1 MNEQRAESAATGRL
15 PRVSVAQ
22 VLALGLVAAA
32 VGWAGWLVRDR
43 PINEEVEL
51 LPGTVLPS
59 SEMAII
65 EAAFDRAQLVDH
77 RTEDGRVWVPRP
89 RQSAYMRALVDA
101 EALPREFGSS
111 LKRALEKNSPW
122 QSRAVQEESFRVA
135 VQEELAHVICS
146 MPGIERAAVFTDV
159 ADRMGFDGSLT
170 GGMVKTA
177 SVNVRTQ
184 LDVEL
189 EPARVQAIRVLV
201 AASIAGLKPEDVAV
215 TDLRSGRVH
224 AGPLVTEVEHDDLS
238 VDPELA
244 RRVAHERHLAAKV
257 RQGVAFVKGAII
269 DVTVTL
275 PLAAPAV
282 VEPPALP
289 EPPRPRGEQ
298 LVAGAN
304 APAEIAAVVAP
315 PAPAPPVLAPAAAPT
330 PPAGPDTIL
339 VSLAVPDSYFRAA
352 VQAALARDPASD
364 TAVIQRRER
373 ERLVEHVRGLLPPTP
388 DPADCRV
395 VVTEFTNTPSRAAR
409 PLAAVAAPLP
419 VPPAAARSGTAG
431 AVAQAIRTPTGDQPR
446 TPGEILDAAW
456 QAVAR
461 GEMAAVPR
469 EAWVVVIVVSG
480 AVLAWMLLA
489 TAVAPRPTGRP
500 RRRGQPRIDWNAI
513 DARDDDDSAAAPAPA
528 RKVAA

>member
-1 MNEQRAESAATGRL
+1 MNDQFTDTTTGRL
-15 PRVSVAQ
+15 PRFTVAQ

-32 VGWAGWLVRDR
+32 VGWAAWLVRDR

-122 QSRAVQEESFRVA
+122 QSRAVQEEMLRVA

-159 ADRMGFDGSLT
+159 AERAGLD
-170 GGMVKTA
+170 GGMAAGPVKTA

-184 LDVEL
+184 PDVEL

-201 AASIAGLKPEDVAV
+201 AASIAGLKPEHVAV
-215 TDLRSGRVH
+215 TDLRSGRVY
-224 AGPLVTEVEHDDLS
+224 AGPLVAEVEHDDLS
-238 VDPELA
+238 VDPDLA

-257 RQGVAFVKGAII
+257 RQGMSFVKGAIV

-289 EPPRPRGEQ
+289 EPQRPRGDQ
-298 LVAGAN
+298 PVAGAN
-304 APAEIAAVVAP
+304 APAEIAASVAP
-315 PAPAPPVLAPAAAPT
+315 AAPAPPLLAPLAT
-330 PPAGPDTIL
+330 PSQSAGPDTIL
-339 VSLAVPDSYFRAA
+339 VSIAVPDSYFRSA
-352 VQAALARDPASD
+352 VQATLARDPAGD
-364 TAVIQRRER
+364 AATAYRRER
-373 ERLVEHVRGLLPPTP
+373 ERLVEHVRGLLPHTP

-395 VVTEFTNTPSRAAR
+395 MLTEFAATPSRGSRPVAAAL
-409 PLAAVAAPLP
+409 PPVPAAVGAMP
-419 VPPAAARSGTAG
+419 SGTAS
-431 AVAQAIRTPTGDQPR
+431 AVAPAVRAPTVDQQPR
-446 TPGEILDAAW
+446 TPGQILDAAC

-489 TAVAPRPTGRP
+489 AAVAPRPAGRP
-500 RRRGQPRIDWNAI
+500 RRRSQTRIDWNAI
-513 DARDDDDSAAAPAPA
+513 DMQGDDDAPPA

>member
-1 MNEQRAESAATGRL
+1 MNEPFADSASTGRL
-15 PRVSVAQ
+15 PRVTVAQ
-22 VLALGLVAAA
+22 ALALGLVAAA
-32 VGWAGWLVRDR
+32 VGWAAWLVRDR

-59 SEMAII
+59 SEMAIV

-89 RQSAYMRALVDA
+89 RQSAYMRALVDG

-122 QSRAVQEESFRVA
+122 QSRAVQEEMLRVA

-159 ADRMGFDGSLT
+159 AERSGLD
-170 GGMVKTA
+170 GGMAGGPVKTA

-184 LDVEL
+184 PDVEL

-201 AASIAGLKPEDVAV
+201 AASIAGLRPEDVAV

-224 AGPLVTEVEHDDLS
+224 AGPIVAEAERDDLS

-257 RQGVAFVKGAII
+257 RQGVAFVKGAIV

-275 PLAAPAV
+275 PAPVPAV

-289 EPPRPRGEQ
+289 EPQRPRGDQ

-304 APAEIAAVVAP
+304 APAEIAVAVAP
-315 PAPAPPVLAPAAAPT
+315 PAPAPPVLATPAVSPVT
-330 PPAGPDTIL
+330 AGPDTIL
-339 VSLAVPDSYFRAA
+339 VSLAVPDSYFRSA
-352 VQAALARDPASD
+352 VQAALAREPAGD
-364 TAVIQRRER
+364 AAAVHRRER

-395 VVTEFTNTPSRAAR
+395 MLTEFATAPSRGPR
-409 PLAAVAAPLP
+409 PVATVVPPAPTPAVAAP
-419 VPPAAARSGTAG
+419 STTAG
-431 AVAQAIRTPTGDQPR
+431 AVAQGVRAVAIGQPR
-446 TPGEILDAAW
+446 TPGQILDAAC

-461 GEMAAVPR
+461 GDMAAVPR
-469 EAWVVVIVVSG
+469 EAWVVVIVASG
-480 AVLAWMLLA
+480 AMLAWMLLA
-489 TAVAPRPTGRP
+489 AAIAPRATGRP
-500 RRRGQPRIDWNAI
+500 RRRSHPRIDWNAI
-513 DARDDDDSAAAPAPA
+513 EPRDDEEAAHAAA

>member
-1 MNEQRAESAATGRL
+1 MNDRFADSDSPSRL

-22 VLALGLVAAA
+22 VLALGLVVAA
-32 VGWAGWLVRDR
+32 VGWAAWLVRDR

-59 SEMAII
+59 SELAIV
-65 EAAFDRAQLVDH
+65 EAAFDRAQLVGH

-111 LKRALEKNSPW
+111 LKRALENNSPW
-122 QSRAVQEESFRVA
+122 QSRAVQEEMLRVA

-159 ADRMGFDGSLT
+159 AERTGLD
-170 GGMVKTA
+170 GGMAGGPVKTA

-184 LDVEL
+184 PDAEL

-201 AASIAGLKPEDVAV
+201 AASIAGLKPEGVAV
-215 TDLRSGRVH
+215 TDLRNGRVH
-224 AGPLVTEVEHDDLS
+224 AGPLVAEVEHDDLA

-257 RQGVAFVKGAII
+257 RQGLAFVKGAVV

-275 PLAAPAV
+275 PIAVPAL

-289 EPPRPRGEQ
+289 EPPRARGDQ

-304 APAEIAAVVAP
+304 APAEIAAVAAP
-315 PAPAPPVLAPAAAPT
+315 PAPAPPVLAPASV
-330 PPAGPDTIL
+330 PPAATGPDTIL
-339 VSLAVPDSYFRAA
+339 VSLAVPDSYFRSA
-352 VQAALARDPASD
+352 VQAAVARDPAGD
-364 TAVIQRRER
+364 ATAIHRRER

-388 DPADCRV
+388 DPTDCRV
-395 VVTEFTNTPSRAAR
+395 VVTEFATTPSRGSR
-409 PLAAVAAPLP
+409 TVATVTL
-419 VPPAAARSGTAG
+419 PAAAPAASGTAG
-431 AVAQAIRTPTGDQPR
+431 AVAQAVRSPAVSQPR
-446 TPGEILDAAW
+446 TPGQILDATC
-456 QAVAR
+456 QAVGR

-489 TAVAPRPTGRP
+489 AAVAPRPTGRP

-513 DARDDDDSAAAPAPA
+513 DARDDEEAALA

>member
-1 MNEQRAESAATGRL
+1 MNDQFTDTTTGRL
-15 PRVSVAQ
+15 PRFTVAQ

-32 VGWAGWLVRDR
+32 VGWAAWLVRDR

-122 QSRAVQEESFRVA
+122 QSRAVQEEMLRVA

-159 ADRMGFDGSLT
+159 AERAGLD
-170 GGMVKTA
+170 GGMAAGPVKTA

-184 LDVEL
+184 PDVEL

-201 AASIAGLKPEDVAV
+201 AASIAGLKPEHVAV
-215 TDLRSGRVH
+215 TDLRSGRVY
-224 AGPLVTEVEHDDLS
+224 AGPLVADVEHDDLS
-238 VDPELA
+238 VDPDLA

-257 RQGVAFVKGAII
+257 RQGMAFVKGAII

-289 EPPRPRGEQ
+289 
-298 LVAGAN
+298 
-304 APAEIAAVVAP
+304 
-315 PAPAPPVLAPAAAPT
+315 APAPPVLAT
-330 PPAGPDTIL
+330 PSQSAGPDTIL
-339 VSLAVPDSYFRAA
+339 VSIAVPDSYFRSA
-352 VQAALARDPASD
+352 VQATLARDPAGD
-364 TAVIQRRER
+364 AAAAYRRER
-373 ERLVEHVRGLLPPTP
+373 ERLIEHVRGLLPHTP

-395 VVTEFTNTPSRAAR
+395 MLTEFAAMPSRGSR
-409 PLAAVAAPLP
+409 PVAAALPP
-419 VPPAAARSGTAG
+419 VPRSAGALPLGTAG
-431 AVAQAIRTPTGDQPR
+431 AVAQAVRTPTVDQQPR
-446 TPGEILDAAW
+446 TPGQILDAAC

-489 TAVAPRPTGRP
+489 AAVAPRPAGRP
-500 RRRGQPRIDWNAI
+500 RRRSQARIDWNAI
-513 DARDDDDSAAAPAPA
+513 DVQGDDDAPPA

>member
-1 MNEQRAESAATGRL
+1 MNDHCAESASTGRL

-32 VGWAGWLVRDR
+32 VGWAAWLVRDR

-122 QSRAVQEESFRVA
+122 QSRAVQEEMLRVA

-159 ADRMGFDGSLT
+159 AERTGFDG
-170 GGMVKTA
+170 GMASGPVKTA

-289 EPPRPRGEQ
+289 EPPRPRGDQ

-304 APAEIAAVVAP
+304 APAEIAATAP
-315 PAPAPPVLAPAAAPT
+315 PAPAPPVLAPAATPV

-339 VSLAVPDSYFRAA
+339 VSLAVPDSYFRSA
-352 VQAALARDPASD
+352 VQVALARDPASD
-364 TAVIQRRER
+364 ASVVQRRER

-395 VVTEFTNTPSRAAR
+395 MVTEFATTPSRRAR
-409 PLAAVAAPLP
+409 PLAAAPLP
-419 VPPAAARSGTAG
+419 VPVPAAPSGTAG
-431 AVAQAIRTPTGDQPR
+431 AVAQAIRTPTGDPPR
-446 TPGEILDAAW
+446 TPGQILDAAC

-489 TAVAPRPTGRP
+489 TAVAPRPTGRT
-500 RRRGQPRIDWNAI
+500 RRRSQPRIDWNAI
-513 DARDDDDSAAAPAPA
+513 DARDDDAAAASAPA